1 MERKV
6 ERPVSRRR
14 PEPIERR
21 PDVGYMRADDVA
33 GDACA
38 ICGASA
44 GKVGRWKLCFAP
56 LNGLAS
62 GTPYIAPFKTFVV
75 WNPTLSR

>member
-1 MERKV
+1 
-6 ERPVSRRR
+6 
-14 PEPIERR
+14 
-21 PDVGYMRADDVA
+21 MRADDVA

-62 GTPYIAPFKTFVV
+62 GTPYIAPFKTFAV
-75 WNPTLSR
+75 WNRLSR